1 MATEIYLGYPPENI
15 KKWIEKNYK
24 PAFKLTDPLCFT
36 AEEAGSTIKMSKH
49 RSPPTVYLETSPTGE
64 EGSWSDFIVCT
75 FNEDTS
81 GANDDGTTIILA
93 NVGDKV
99 YFRAKQDNQQFA
111 INDVRCNRF
120 HMTGKIAASGNINT
134 LLKADGS
141 ILDLT
146 INNVDRSYCYAH
158 MFSGCTS
165 LTQAPELPAMT
176 LADSCYCSM
185 FEGCSSLIKAPELPV
200 MTLAYACYASMFSG
214 CRSLTQAPELPATTL
229 AKSCYAGMFLTC
241 SSLAQAPKL
250 PATNLADNC
259 YSMMFT
265 QCKSPLTFS
274 DKTFNEI
281 VDLIQNNDLL
291 GMMSWMDVENGE
303 QINPVEIIC
312 SDKTMLASFNENE
325 NTWTLTEK

>member
-1 MATEIYLGYPPENI
+1 MATEIYLGRPPENI
-15 KKWIEKNYK
+15 VNWIKAEAERKYQEMLK
-24 PAFKLTDPLCFT
+24 TPLTFT
-36 AEEAGSTIKMSKH
+36 AEEAGSTIKMSK
-49 RSPPTVYLETSPTGE
+49 SSSAPTVYLETSYTGE

-165 LTQAPELPAMT
+165 LTQAPALPATT
-176 LADSCYCSM
+176 LVNSCYN
-185 FEGCSSLIKAPELPV
+185 
-200 MTLAYACYASMFSG
+200 SMFSN
-214 CRSLTQAPELPATTL
+214 CTSLAQAPYLPATTL
-229 AKSCYAGMFLTC
+229 ANWCY
-241 SSLAQAPKL
+241 
-250 PATNLADNC
+250 
-259 YSMMFT
+259 
-265 QCKSPLTFS
+265 
-274 DKTFNEI
+274 
-281 VDLIQNNDLL
+281 
-291 GMMSWMDVENGE
+291 
-303 QINPVEIIC
+303 
-312 SDKTMLASFNENE
+312 
-325 NTWTLTEK
+325 